1 MVTVRS
7 ATGSRSF
14 QTKQNQKQH
23 LPSNRRSSRAFKFV
37 LVFFISLLARVVFF
51 LQFGIFSQTDDDFQ
65 EHQGRHNL
73 LLSPTTRASSIGRK
87 GRSKIHTNDH
97 RERTIHSN
105 DNTHHGDYFLTGFRS
120 VRSSAR
126 ESHGEKVGRQAEAG
140 NLGDGESSDEMQ
152 NMNGEKEEKL
162 AENRNSEDKEQST
175 SNDEEEDDDDG
186 GEEDKKVEGS
196 ARSESRDEEEE
207 STSDHEEDDLYFQDP
222 NAAVADWNYFPP
234 SKREPRR
241 DDSWAQAE
249 NSALIPLTKKECDRF
264 MNNVDT
270 SPPPLREASNQAC
283 EGYDGVLHIHH
294 FDEGGASGAAFFLL
308 NIGMLAWADQHNYL
322 PWIHIEDN
330 YTMPIWDPIV
340 HMNATKAVTFEMETG
355 MSIGWARDPDDSA
368 FNIFPGK
375 PFQRRPPH
383 TKTFV
388 LHGTGVWE
396 HYFLPPNDFVPGDLS
411 CRNKPKI
418 NMNGDQIVPGI
429 HSNAPWAPRAWR
441 YSDSPMIIREELSW
455 DEWFKPQRERAAEI
469 TERYIRFNPM
479 MEQRAHCAFP
489 NPEFSLGM
497 HIRHGD
503 KAERELIEPER
514 FLVFAEAFVN
524 NGGGSIFL
532 ATDSAQVV
540 ESILENWPKH
550 VADHIVHQTS
560 VLGRTS
566 NDTAAFDLGVS
577 RHRTNVE
584 ALTDILALSKSTF
597 LLHGLSGMSEAAFF
611 LNPGLVS
618 RSINFEDILHDKYR
632 PDYFVKTM
640 MPLGRKDAK
649 NE

>member
-1 MVTVRS
+1 MVTS

-14 QTKQNQKQH
+14 HRKQNQKQC
-23 LPSNRRSSRAFKFV
+23 LPSKRQSSHVFKFV
-37 LVFFISLLARVVFF
+37 LVFFISVLAWIIFF
-51 LQFGIFSQTDDDFQ
+51 LQFGIFSQTDTDFE
-65 EHQGRHNL
+65 EHRDTHNL
-73 LLSPTTRASSIGRK
+73 LQSPTIWSSSIGRK
-87 GRSKIHTNDH
+87 ERSQIQTNDH
-97 RERTIHSN
+97 IERTIHSN
-105 DNTHHGDYFLTGFRS
+105 DNIHKGDDFHAGFRR
-120 VRSSAR
+120 VRDSSNENLER
-126 ESHGEKVGRQAEAG
+126 LLESHGGGLRKKTEAG
-140 NLGDGESSDEMQ
+140 NLGDGDSSDERE
-152 NMNGEKEEKL
+152 NTHGEEEEKL
-162 AENRNSEDKEQST
+162 AENHNSEDEEQS
-175 SNDEEEDDDDG
+175 SSDDEEEDMYF
-186 GEEDKKVEGS
+186 
-196 ARSESRDEEEE
+196 RDP
-207 STSDHEEDDLYFQDP
+207 H
-222 NAAVADWNYFPP
+222 AAVADWNYFPP

-241 DDSWAQAE
+241 DASWAQAA
-249 NSALIPLTKKECDRF
+249 NSALNPLTKKECDLF
-264 MNNVDT
+264 MNNVAT
-270 SPPPLREASNQAC
+270 SPPPLRGASNEAC
-283 EGYDGVLHIHH
+283 DGYDGVLHIHH
-294 FDEGGASGAAFFLL
+294 FDKGGASGATFFLF

-330 YTMPIWDPIV
+330 YTIPIWDPIV
-340 HMNATKAVTFEMETG
+340 HMNTTKAVAFEMKTG
-355 MSIGWARDPDDSA
+355 MGIEWARDPDDSECHT
-368 FNIFPGK
+368 FPGK
-375 PFQRRPPH
+375 PFRRGPPRS
-383 TKTFV
+383 KTFV

-418 NMNGDQIVPGI
+418 VMNNNHIVPGI

-441 YSDSPMIIREELSW
+441 YSRTPMILRGDLSW
-455 DEWFKPQRERAAEI
+455 DEWFKPQRKRGAEM
-469 TERYIRFNPM
+469 TDRYIRFNPM

-503 KAERELIEPER
+503 KAERDVIESDR

-550 VADHIVHQTS
+550 VSDHIVHQTF

-597 LLHGLSGMSEAAFF
+597 LLHGLSAMSEAALF

-618 RSINFEDILHDKYR
+618 RSINLEDELYYTYR
-632 PDYFVKTM
+632 PEYFIKTI
-640 MPLGRKDAK
+640 MPLGRKEAK